1 MLVAPLFQVTNVRRE
16 SMALPL
22 HATAYSAG
30 MGVVRSADVSPDDI
44 EIIARLAESLP
55 EGSPIVV
62 LLHAVLSSMAR
73 GEDVAYLTHD
83 SELTPNQAAEL
94 LNVSRPHL
102 VKLMDRGLLEYRMV
116 GSNRRVAVADLMD
129 FIERH
134 ERANARVNTVLGSQI
149 QHTRELRESMG
160 NLTDQETI
168 ELDNLV
174 F

>member
-1 MLVAPLFQVTNVRRE
+1 
-16 SMALPL
+16 MAMPL
-22 HATAYSAG
+22 HETTYSAG
-30 MGVVRSADVSPDDI
+30 MGVVRSADVSPDDV
-44 EIIARLAESLP
+44 EKMACLAESLP
-55 EGSPIVV
+55 EGSPIAV
-62 LLHAVLSSMAR
+62 LLHGVLSSMAR

-134 ERANARVNTVLGSQI
+134 ERANAHVNTLLGSQI
-149 QHTRELRESMG
+149 QHTRELRESMVG
-160 NLTDQETI
+160 LSERDTA